1 MKMGLQRGIVIGV
14 ATSAMLMFFA
24 GHVRAQADDYPSRP
38 IKLIVPF
45 PPGGGNDNVARPIAA
60 KVGELLGQTLIIENK
75 PGAGTMIGAEA
86 AARSAPD
93 GYTLFLGSIGS
104 HAVSPTL
111 YKNVP
116 YDPVKDFE
124 PVTLLATAPNILV
137 TSPQS
142 KFSTLAQFVAAAKAA
157 PGKYTYASPGV
168 GTPAHL
174 AAEIFKKQAGIDI
187 LHVPYKGGANYIPD
201 VIAGRVDVV
210 FDTTT
215 SSLPFV
221 DDGQMRALA
230 ISRSERLPEIPD
242 VPTFAQAGYPQYRT
256 GSWYGILVP
265 AKTPRAI
272 VERLNAAFREALQD
286 PATAQRLRTL
296 GADPAGDTPQ
306 EFAAFINGEL
316 AKYGQV
322 IKDNG
327 ITAE

>member
-1 MKMGLQRGIVIGV
+1 MDLQRRMIVGV
-14 ATSAMLMFFA
+14 AASAMLMSFA
-24 GHVRAQADDYPSRP
+24 GHVRAQADDYPSHP

-104 HAVSPTL
+104 HAVSPML

-221 DDGQMRALA
+221 NNGQMRALA
-230 ISRSERLPEIPD
+230 ISRSERLPEIPS
-242 VPTFAQAGYPQYRT
+242 VPTFAQAGYPQYQT

-265 AKTPRAI
+265 AKTPHAI
-272 VERLNAAFREALQD
+272 VDRLNAAFRKALQD

-296 GADPAGDTPQ
+296 GADPAGDTPA
-306 EFAAFINGEL
+306 EFAAFIKGEL

>member
-1 MKMGLQRGIVIGV
+1 MGLQRGIIIGV
-14 ATSAMLMFFA
+14 AASAMLMLFA
-24 GHVRAQADDYPSRP
+24 GHVRAQANDYPSRP

-104 HAVSPTL
+104 HAVSPML

-142 KFSTLAQFVAAAKAA
+142 KFSTLAQFVTAAKAA

-221 DDGQMRALA
+221 DNGQMRALA

-272 VERLNAAFREALQD
+272 VDRLNAAFRKALQD

>member
-1 MKMGLQRGIVIGV
+1 MGLQRGIVIGV